1 MKLLLLGATGLV
13 GGHVLAQALK
23 HPEVS
28 QVIAPVRRSL
38 TIQDEKLKQI
48 VMNFEQI
55 EQHSKQFKV
64 DAVICALGTT
74 QKKAGSKAAFRQVD
88 LVYPL
93 DFAQIAQQQG
103 AQTFVLNS
111 AMGANAKSKVFY
123 NQIKGELEQALIAL
137 NFKSLTLVRPGL
149 IDGQRDE
156 FRLAESIGLVVLK
169 SFDKVLPNT
178 LKVNPAENIAAALL
192 DAAIN
197 APLGTHIVPS
207 KALIA
212 K

>member
-13 GGHVLAQALK
+13 GGHVLQQALA
-23 HPEVS
+23 HSQVS
-28 QVIAPVRRSL
+28 QVIAPVRRPL
-38 TIQDEKLKQI
+38 AIQDKKLKQI
-48 VMNFEQI
+48 IMRFEQI
-55 EQHSKQFKV
+55 EQYSEQFKV

-93 DFAQIAQQQG
+93 HFAQIAQQQG
-103 AQTFVLNS
+103 VQTFVLNS
-111 AMGANAKSKVFY
+111 AMGSNPKSKVFY
-123 NQIKGELEQALIAL
+123 NQAKGELEHALIAL
-137 NFKSLTLVRPGL
+137 NFKSLTFVRPGL
-149 IDGQRDE
+149 IDGERDE
-156 FRLAESIGLVVLK
+156 FRLAESIGLAVLK
-169 SFDKVLPNT
+169 RFDKVLPDAF
-178 LKVNPAENIAAALL
+178 KVNPAENIAAALL

-207 KALIA
+207 TALIA